1 MSLKQIS
8 SLTLVALCLA
18 ACGGGGGGGG
28 SGSRNNL
35 NAPNGND
42 SSSNKTPNTPDFS
55 VPKLIKVSEL
65 QQDAEEELD
74 NHFSS
79 PTKISSYAIKIGE
92 KTYTHGNIDFATLG
106 NGLKRVDVTETATAN
121 INGQNH
127 KVTRTSKLHL
137 YQQPYSIVT
146 FTRVTGGQVGNLG
159 KIEKDE
165 FDSYYTL
172 GQSTKTLPSAG
183 SFNYKGVAF
192 NENERGN
199 LDYTINFDTKMGSGS
214 ISGLNETG
222 KITLHESNIV
232 KRDYDTEEFSHYGVV
247 EGKATLEKQGN
258 ATYDLGI
265 FGPNANEIAGIVTKG
280 DKDLVGFGG
289 QKQ

>member
-1 MSLKQIS
+1 M
-8 SLTLVALCLA
+8 
-18 ACGGGGGGGG
+18 
-28 SGSRNNL
+28 
-35 NAPNGND
+35 
-42 SSSNKTPNTPDFS
+42 
-55 VPKLIKVSEL
+55 
-65 QQDAEEELD
+65 
-74 NHFSS
+74 
-79 PTKISSYAIKIGE
+79 
-92 KTYTHGNIDFATLG
+92 
-106 NGLKRVDVTETATAN
+106 
-121 INGQNH
+121 
-127 KVTRTSKLHL
+127 
-137 YQQPYSIVT
+137 
-146 FTRVTGGQVGNLG
+146 GNLG
-159 KIEKDE
+159 KIEKGE

-222 KITLHESNIV
+222 KITLHASNIV

>member
-18 ACGGGGGGGG
+18 ACGGGGGG

-74 NHFSS
+74 NHC
-79 PTKISSYAIKIGE
+79 
-92 KTYTHGNIDFATLG
+92 NIDFATLG

-159 KIEKDE
+159 KIEKGE

>member
-18 ACGGGGGGGG
+18 ACGGGGGG

-159 KIEKDE
+159 KIEKGE

-199 LDYTINFDTKMGSGS
+199 LDYTINFDTKMGSG
-214 ISGLNETG
+214 
-222 KITLHESNIV
+222 
-232 KRDYDTEEFSHYGVV
+232 
-247 EGKATLEKQGN
+247 
-258 ATYDLGI
+258 
-265 FGPNANEIAGIVTKG
+265 
-280 DKDLVGFGG
+280 
-289 QKQ
+289 

>member
-1 MSLKQIS
+1 M
-8 SLTLVALCLA
+8 
-18 ACGGGGGGGG
+18 
-28 SGSRNNL
+28 
-35 NAPNGND
+35 
-42 SSSNKTPNTPDFS
+42 
-55 VPKLIKVSEL
+55 
-65 QQDAEEELD
+65 
-74 NHFSS
+74 
-79 PTKISSYAIKIGE
+79 
-92 KTYTHGNIDFATLG
+92 
-106 NGLKRVDVTETATAN
+106 
-121 INGQNH
+121 
-127 KVTRTSKLHL
+127 
-137 YQQPYSIVT
+137 
-146 FTRVTGGQVGNLG
+146 GNLG
-159 KIEKDE
+159 KIEKGE

-232 KRDYDTEEFSHYGVV
+232 KRD
-247 EGKATLEKQGN
+247 N